1 MGPIQVVGE
10 VAVAAGPG
18 AAVPGTAHRA
28 WPSLERTEDGGLV
41 VAYKVGPDHH
51 KTDDGVVWVAR
62 SEDGGLTWP
71 FRRPVVAEP
80 GWEVFTHHGLT
91 RLADGSLLL
100 HCVRARHLGAEEA
113 GDAGEGAFFA
123 RGAFIRS
130 EDGGRT
136 WLPHGPQIEMPFI
149 SATGRGFCYGKIQE
163 LAGGALIVPFYG
175 TPADR
180 TDELQRVL
188 AIVRSDDGGR
198 SWREHSFVSADPASP
213 LRPSETDL
221 LRLADGRLL
230 AVVRAN
236 ARKRLYRAW
245 SEDDGLSWSELE
257 PTPMPGQSPALLA
270 LESGAILCAYRV
282 RTEEAFGLG
291 CAVSRDAGAT
301 WQVQGSLYAGDSG
314 DCAYPSMVTL
324 PDGAV
329 YCAFYTSPR
338 PTADGPDSEIR
349 GLILADPTAT
359 VPGR

>member
-1 MGPIQVVGE
+1 MGPIEVVRE

-18 AAVPGTAHRA
+18 AAGPGAAHRA

-80 GWEVFTHHGLT
+80 GWDVFTHHGLT
-91 RLADGSLLL
+91 RLRDGSLLL

-130 EDGGRT
+130 ADGGRT

-198 SWREHSFVSADPASP
+198 SWREHSFVSADPSSP

-291 CAVSRDAGAT
+291 CAVSRDGGAT
-301 WQVQGSLYAGDSG
+301 WQVLGSLYAGDSG

-324 PDGAV
+324 PDGTV

-338 PTADGPDSEIR
+338 PTAGGPDSEIR

-359 VPGR
+359 

>member
-1 MGPIQVVGE
+1 MGPIEVIGE
-10 VAVAAGPG
+10 VTVAAGPG
-18 AAVPGTAHRA
+18 AAGNGAAHRA
-28 WPSLERTEDGGLV
+28 WPSIERTDDGGLV

-62 SEDGGLTWP
+62 SEDGGRTWP

-80 GWEVFTHHGLT
+80 GWDVFTHHGLT

-130 EDGGRT
+130 ADGGRT
-136 WLPHGPQIEMPFI
+136 WHPHGPSLEMPFI

-198 SWREHSFVSADPASP
+198 SWREYSLISPDPFSLCGRA
-213 LRPSETDL
+213 RPICCVWATAGCSQ
-221 LRLADGRLL
+221 
-230 AVVRAN
+230 
-236 ARKRLYRAW
+236 W
-245 SEDDGLSWSELE
+245 CE
-257 PTPMPGQSPALLA
+257 PTPGSGCTDPGQRTTGSPGASSSPRRCPASRRRCWGWSPAQ
-270 LESGAILCAYRV
+270 SCAPTV
-282 RTEEAFGLG
+282 NEASKRS
-291 CAVSRDAGAT
+291 AWAAR
-301 WQVQGSLYAGDSG
+301 
-314 DCAYPSMVTL
+314 
-324 PDGAV
+324 
-329 YCAFYTSPR
+329 
-338 PTADGPDSEIR
+338 
-349 GLILADPTAT
+349 
-359 VPGR
+359 